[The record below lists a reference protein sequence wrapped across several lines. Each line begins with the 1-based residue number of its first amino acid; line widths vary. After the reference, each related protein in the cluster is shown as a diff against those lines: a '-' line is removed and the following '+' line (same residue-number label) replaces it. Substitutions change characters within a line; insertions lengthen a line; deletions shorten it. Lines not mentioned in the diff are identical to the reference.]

1 MNKKGQFYLVAA
13 IIIVL
18 AVSGIASVK
27 TYAIIKSKPRKIENI
42 GSELKEETM
51 RIVDYGI
58 YSQENLTRILNN
70 FTDSEFAPY
79 FLKKTEGTSIVF
91 IYGNKNDLYSVQYLE
106 KDTGTVFAT
115 LGGASPQWQPV
126 VEYANRSKLEDFGD
140 TVNIT
145 VLDRDFEFEIM
156 DNEMFYFLITQ
167 EKDGEVFVERN

>member
-27 TYAIIKSKPRKIENI
+27 TYAIIKSEPRKIENI

-70 FTDSEFAPY
+70 FTDSESETKIGIDY
-79 FLKKTEGTSIVF
+79 KDYKYTETVPDGLQRSLCE
-91 IYGNKNDLYSVQYLE
+91 DLS
-106 KDTGTVFAT
+106 
-115 LGGASPQWQPV
+115 
-126 VEYANRSKLEDFGD
+126 
-140 TVNIT
+140 
-145 VLDRDFEFEIM
+145 
-156 DNEMFYFLITQ
+156 
-167 EKDGEVFVERN
+167 